1 MMKNKAYNLSNY
13 SVQNGELL
21 LLDANVW
28 LYLLPAP
35 GLVYRYA
42 AKYSRGLKYMW
53 DAGAVLV
60 IDVLVL
66 SEYLN
71 RYCRIVWN
79 ARHRGEYPD
88 FKDFRKSSAFVEL
101 GKSAASAARKML
113 ALGRREDHPFA
124 QTDIA
129 YALTDFEA
137 GAKDLNDALLTETCR
152 RKGWK
157 LVTNDADFT
166 TGGIEVLTTN
176 PMLLRAC
183 R

>member
-1 MMKNKAYNLSNY
+1 MMKNKAYNLSEY
-13 SVQNGELL
+13 SVQSGELL

-42 AKYSRGLKYMW
+42 AKYSRGLKRMW
-53 DAGAVLV
+53 DAGAELV

-79 ARHRGEYPD
+79 ARHKRRYPD
-88 FKDFRKSSAFVEL
+88 FKNFRKSSDFVAP
-101 GKSAASAARKML
+101 GRNAASSARKIL
-113 ALGRREDHPFA
+113 NLSRREDHPFA

-129 YALTDFEA
+129 HVLTAFEA

-152 RKGWK
+152 RNGWK
-157 LVTNDADFT
+157 LVTNDTDFT

-176 PMLLRAC
+176 PTLLRAC